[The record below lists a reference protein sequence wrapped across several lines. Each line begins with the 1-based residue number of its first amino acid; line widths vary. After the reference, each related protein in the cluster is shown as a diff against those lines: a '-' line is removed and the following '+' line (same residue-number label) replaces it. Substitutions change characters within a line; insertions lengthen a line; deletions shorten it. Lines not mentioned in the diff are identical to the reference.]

1 MSHAVIP
8 LDAVCSFPPL
18 LGLKFCEW
26 EGFGVSVSSSI
37 LSLSSLG
44 HSTVVSG
51 SSQPET
57 HMPIWES
64 WALFQGF
71 ALVDRRLCAGCLGQV
86 PETQKPT
93 GSFLVPPSFCLLWRD
108 QCFLLFL
115 LSLYPS
121 SCLVEANFL
130 PPKFLSLASFQVLFL
145 SFLISLF
152 CLTYFVEIF
161 CLLLLLVIRV
171 FFDSWCVGA
180 CFLFWGVQRDLS
192 AIFQAWHALGLLR
205 VWG

>member
-1 MSHAVIP
+1 MPYSQVSHLGVIP
-8 LDAVCSFPPL
+8 PWFLGAPSLKHTCPSGRAGPCSRGLPSAIADCMLGAGPGARDSEADRLFPGSPFLLPPL
-18 LGLKFCEW
+18 
-26 EGFGVSVSSSI
+26 EGPV
-37 LSLSSLG
+37 LSA
-44 HSTVVSG
+44 V
-51 SSQPET
+51 
-57 HMPIWES
+57 
-64 WALFQGF
+64 
-71 ALVDRRLCAGCLGQV
+71 
-86 PETQKPT
+86 
-93 GSFLVPPSFCLLWRD
+93 
-108 QCFLLFL
+108 L

-130 PPKFLSLASFQVLFL
+130 PPQFLSLVSFQVLFL

-192 AIFQAWHALGLLR
+192 AICQ
-205 VWG
+205 VWLMPWDCSGFWGSAPSPL